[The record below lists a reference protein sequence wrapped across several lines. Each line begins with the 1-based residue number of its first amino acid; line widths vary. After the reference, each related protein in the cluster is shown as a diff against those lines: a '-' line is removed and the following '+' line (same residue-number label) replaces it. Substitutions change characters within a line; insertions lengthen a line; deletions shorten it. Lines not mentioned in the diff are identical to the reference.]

1 VAVKVRL
8 SNDRATIEA
17 LLDSIH
23 VDETIAQ
30 Q

>member
-1 VAVKVRL
+1 VKMRL
-8 SNDRATIEA
+8 SNDRATVEA